1 MFYNSRAAS
10 STSSSAGL
18 QQCGALQVHNVFKIW
33 WNAPMVIALVCCGNE
48 TFLRGNIDLKIHLGS
63 WFNVS
68 YGVILPWW
76 VPKLRNVGRI
86 PQQSCRKLSCVCL
99 IYCWS
104 MYGACN
110 RWCFFFRNSNLYSAY
125 TILKNV
131 YIFHHMFIFS
141 SNGTQNC
148 VLSYNKHCKFRIS
161 SELSSALTQTL
172 HILYFKIHIPQYALF
187 ILCIYHSQKCI
198 LNLDAKVP

>member
-1 MFYNSRAAS
+1 MRC
-10 STSSSAGL
+10 STIPELLLQQVPVLVL
-18 QQCGALQVHNVFKIW
+18 QQCGALQVHNVFNIW

-86 PQQSCRKLSCVCL
+86 PQQSCHKLSCVCL

-110 RWCFFFRNSNLYSAY
+110 RWCFFFRNSNIILAMAHKIVCYRTINTVSSESHLNLALLLLKLCISFISKSIFLNMPCLYSAY

-131 YIFHHMFIFS
+131 F
-141 SNGTQNC
+141 
-148 VLSYNKHCKFRIS
+148 
-161 SELSSALTQTL
+161 
-172 HILYFKIHIPQYALF
+172 
-187 ILCIYHSQKCI
+187 
-198 LNLDAKVP
+198 